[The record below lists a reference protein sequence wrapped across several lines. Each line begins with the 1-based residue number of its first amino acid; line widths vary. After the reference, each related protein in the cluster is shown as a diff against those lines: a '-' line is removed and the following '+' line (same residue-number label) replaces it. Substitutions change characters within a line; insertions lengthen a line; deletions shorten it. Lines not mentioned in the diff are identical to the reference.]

1 MHRQS
6 GGLEESKACFPHTIT
21 DICRRNGIMDAN
33 DGIVR
38 LEAAGPSS
46 PDAPSGLHFPT
57 FSTEIERTLITPYIG
72 EEHAKNATPMELLN
86 FHASR
91 TVLQKLQKLMSEPHV
106 TKQKQEPEAKVAP
119 RPISLEAAKAQ
130 LRSWGVSKVS
140 AWIMSPYNSLSLS
153 LLFLFLSTH
162 LWK

>member
-1 MHRQS
+1 M
-6 GGLEESKACFPHTIT
+6 FPPTIT
-21 DICRRNGIMDAN
+21 DIDRRNEIMDAN
-33 DGIVR
+33 DGVVR

-91 TVLQKLQKLMSEPHV
+91 TVLQKLQQLSSEPHV
-106 TKQKQEPEAKVAP
+106 AKKKQETKAKVAP
-119 RPISLEAAKAQ
+119 GSVSLEAAKAQ
-130 LRSWGVSKVS
+130 VRSWGVSEVS
-140 AWIMSPYNSLSLS
+140 AWIMSPYNSPSLP